1 MELELRNLKIDRTDR
16 REKQGKPVTNMIA
29 VAALV
34 AVAAI
39 GSIILYKK
47 LSAATPVQVVQVQ
60 APMSVSAAG
69 GQTIL
74 SATGYIIAAH
84 KIEVASK
91 VNGRVAW
98 IGVDKGDKVK
108 AGQVLVRL
116 EDDEYR
122 AQVTQQRGQLVNL
135 KGRES
140 EVKNGSRPEEIEK
153 ARFDVNQA
161 KADLD
166 NAKVSLD
173 RTKKLADSGVFSKQQ
188 LDDAQAKYDN
198 AVAKVASL
206 QRLLDLAV
214 LGPRQEQ
221 TTQIVGQVQQARGAL
236 EYAQTQ
242 LDNTIIRA
250 PISGT
255 ILDRNVERGEFIT
268 TGFVGDKG
276 AKGYIVTMA
285 DLNDLQVE
293 LDISQNDFPKLGPK
307 QKGLITTDA
316 YPDLTYD
323 GVIEQVSPEADRAKA
338 TVQVKVRV
346 LKPDDKLRP
355 DMNATVRFVN
365 DEPPTASGASIEPQQ
380 VVLIPT
386 AAVQGDH
393 VFVMLNGKALR
404 RAVTTGGSSEKGTL
418 IRSGLNGGEDL
429 IVNPPADLKDGQKVE
444 AK

>member
-1 MELELRNLKIDRTDR
+1 MELELRNLKIDRTAR
-16 REKQGKPVTNMIA
+16 REKEGKPVVNMIA
-29 VAALV
+29 IAVLV

-39 GSIILYKK
+39 GALLLYRK
-47 LSAATPVQVVQVQ
+47 LNAATPVQVVQVQ
-60 APMSVSAAG
+60 SPISVSAAG

-122 AQVTQQRGQLVNL
+122 AQVTQQRGQLENL
-135 KGRES
+135 KGREM
-140 EVKNGSRPEEIEK
+140 EIRNGNRPEEIEK
-153 ARFDVNQA
+153 ARYDVNQA
-161 KADLD
+161 KADLE

-173 RTKKLADSGVFSKQQ
+173 RTKQLTDSGVFSKQS

-206 QRLLDLAV
+206 QRLLDLEV

-250 PISGT
+250 PSAVRF
-255 ILDRNVERGEFIT
+255 L
-268 TGFVGDKG
+268 
-276 AKGYIVTMA
+276 IVTWSA
-285 DLNDLQVE
+285 ANS
-293 LDISQNDFPKLGPK
+293 SQL
-307 QKGLITTDA
+307 
-316 YPDLTYD
+316 
-323 GVIEQVSPEADRAKA
+323 VS
-338 TVQVKVRV
+338 
-346 LKPDDKLRP
+346 
-355 DMNATVRFVN
+355 
-365 DEPPTASGASIEPQQ
+365 
-380 VVLIPT
+380 
-386 AAVQGDH
+386 
-393 VFVMLNGKALR
+393 
-404 RAVTTGGSSEKGTL
+404 
-418 IRSGLNGGEDL
+418 
-429 IVNPPADLKDGQKVE
+429 
-444 AK
+444 